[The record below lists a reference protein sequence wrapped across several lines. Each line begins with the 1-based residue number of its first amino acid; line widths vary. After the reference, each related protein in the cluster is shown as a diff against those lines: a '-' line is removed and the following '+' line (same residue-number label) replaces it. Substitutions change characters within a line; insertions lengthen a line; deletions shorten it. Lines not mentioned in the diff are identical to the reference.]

1 MKTLLSNTKKGMTAV
16 EIIVSVSIFIM
27 IFLIISNF
35 NRDIFFLN
43 SNLQSNMNAQ
53 FYARKVIR
61 TMVMQLRSASPS
73 SLGSYPIAQ
82 AGTSSLIFYSNIDGD
97 AYKERIRYFLQGT
110 DFKIGIIK
118 PSGSPLTYNPA
129 QETVTTLIRD
139 VAPTTTPIFDYYAE
153 TYAGT
158 STALTLPIDIL
169 SIRLIR
175 ATLTIDQDVK
185 RLPSAVTAT
194 SQVMLRNLKGNQ

>member
-61 TMVMQLRSASPS
+61 TIVMQLRSASPS

>member
-97 AYKERIRYFLQGT
+97 AYKERIRYFVQGT

-139 VAPTTTPIFDYYAE
+139 VVPTTTPIFDYYAE